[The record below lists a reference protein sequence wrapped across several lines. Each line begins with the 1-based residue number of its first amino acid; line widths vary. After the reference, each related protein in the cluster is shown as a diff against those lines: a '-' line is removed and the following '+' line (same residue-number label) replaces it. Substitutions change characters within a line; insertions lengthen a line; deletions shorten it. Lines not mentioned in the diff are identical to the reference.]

1 MPWVFLAAAIAAKPI
16 GTLRLRS
23 VANAPTWSAVSL
35 PVAAYMVS
43 ILAMMASCG
52 ISMSEWCTPCGLWS
66 VVGVTGV
73 AVAGVLLYG
82 YRLGGR
88 AMVGIALIILG
99 VVLLVTSGSTRQG

>member
-1 MPWVFLAAAIAAKPI
+1 MPWVFLAAAIAAEPI

-35 PVAAYMVS
+35 SVAAYMVS

-52 ISMSEWCTPCGLWS
+52 ISMSEWCTPRGLWS
-66 VVGVTGV
+66 VTGV

-99 VVLLVTSGSTRQG
+99 VVLLVTSGSTREG